1 MFFESFLANNV
12 KFGSLNEVMQFIDN
26 VMKEKP
32 NRKFNDR
39 DIIDHDIHL
48 NDVFAQIVLTCGYRW
63 IPTRSELNIIWNT
76 LMNIDQEN
84 LNRIYYKNNLYEFF
98 SNRSMKRAL
107 SLILHQLNEP
117 YLNPNKPP
125 KEIKAELDTLVDII
139 REYVYYSYSYI
150 DRIDRMDNMVKSV
163 CVISDTD
170 SAIISLDPW
179 YRFVLNEIVKDDDLT
194 IMHQSV
200 DALKFI
206 EFDEFG
212 DVENLHDIDGLIEY
226 EDDLDYDFW
235 DDLIIAQKKMINPFI
250 EIPQECTRYSII
262 NIMSYM
268 LDKFANDYILNVT
281 KQTNSYMGDDM
292 CKMYIKNEF
301 LFKRALMTSVK
312 KHYAT
317 IQEIQE
323 GNYVPREKQLD
334 IKGIDALRK
343 STTAKATQDQMKIIL
358 EQDILLSQDLNQ
370 LKIIKQMAILEKR
383 IIDSIKSG
391 SKEYY
396 KPLIVKAASH
406 YADPMRI
413 QGIKASMVW
422 NDLKPS
428 NVGALDLTERNSIS
442 VAKINFNEKTINKIR
457 EINEEVY
464 HNAMDLLKK
473 QSKNGYAWSPTV
485 EFNCIAIPED
495 VEVPDWVMPL
505 VDTTTIVNDGVGGFP
520 LESVNI
526 QRMEKSSINFTN
538 IVKL

>member
-125 KEIKAELDTLVDII
+125 KEIKAELDTLVDIV